1 MGCVL
6 SSNDVAVEL
15 YVVAMSTS
23 LSSSMQPVLG
33 YKATWFEAWQP
44 SQDTLS
50 ITFRQPSVDAQ
61 YSVISTLRRWAQG
74 NSMLYLRYPERDID
88 YRVVIRSIPLRKR
101 YDATMLDATVTF
113 QPMTN
118 RFIGSTVPY
127 VYTDM
132 AYAMLGSEFI
142 TDTVDDA
149 LSFDTEQQIRNL
161 FTQNVQFD
169 GYRIAYLN
177 YPDIQI
183 QFRIVDNDGREQW
196 SSVYT
201 VKMTQDLAQRL
212 ARGDDIQAYLKANQS
227 ASIPIQTPV
236 TSGGL
241 KKPDTSGST
250 MVGGLIPPF
259 GNPYDDGPFG
269 SPYGNGLTRR

>member
-6 SSNDVAVEL
+6 SSNDLAVEL

-23 LSSSMQPVLG
+23 LSSSMQPVIG
-33 YKATWFEAWQP
+33 ANSVWFESWQP
-44 SQDTLS
+44 SQDALS

-61 YSVISTLRRWAQG
+61 YQVISTLRRWAQG

-101 YDATMLDATVTF
+101 YDSTMLDATVTF

-118 RFIGSTVPY
+118 RFIGFTVPY

-161 FTQNVQFD
+161 FTQNAQFD

-177 YPDIQI
+177 YPNVQIQI
-183 QFRIVDNDGREQW
+183 RRTNKDGSVTW
-196 SSVYT
+196 SNAYT
-201 VKMTQDLAQRL
+201 VRMTHSL
-212 ARGDDIQAYLKANQS
+212 ARHLANGDDIEWYLRGAQLDDV
-227 ASIPIQTPV
+227 PVQTPV

-241 KKPDTSGST
+241 KKPDISGST
-250 MVGGLIPPF
+250 MVGGPTHPF

-269 SPYGNGLTRR
+269 NPYGNKLTRR

>member
-15 YVVAMSTS
+15 YVVAMSTA

-61 YSVISTLRRWAQG
+61 YQVISTLRRWAQG

-149 LSFDTEQQIRNL
+149 ISFDTEQQIRNL
-161 FTQNVQFD
+161 FTQNAQFD
-169 GYRIAYLN
+169 GYQITYLN

>member
-33 YKATWFEAWQP
+33 CRATWFEAWQP

-113 QPMTN
+113 QPLTN

-149 LSFDTEQQIRNL
+149 ISFDTEQQIRNL
-161 FTQNVQFD
+161 FTQNAQFD
-169 GYRIAYLN
+169 GYRITYLN
-177 YPDIQI
+177 YPNIQI
-183 QFRIVDNDGREQW
+183 QFRRTDNDGREQW

-212 ARGDDIQAYLKANQS
+212 VRGDDIQAYLKANQS

-250 MVGGLIPPF
+250 MVGGSIPPF

>member
-33 YKATWFEAWQP
+33 CKATWFEAWQP

-113 QPMTN
+113 QPLTN

-149 LSFDTEQQIRNL
+149 ISFDTEQQIRNL
-161 FTQNVQFD
+161 FTQNAQFD
-169 GYRIAYLN
+169 GYQITYLN

-269 SPYGNGLTRR
+269 SPYGNKLGR

>member
-6 SSNDVAVEL
+6 SSNDLAVEL
-15 YVVAMSTS
+15 YVVAMSAS
-23 LSSSMQPVLG
+23 LSSSMQPVIG
-33 YKATWFEAWQP
+33 ANSVWFESWQP
-44 SQDTLS
+44 SQDVLS

-74 NSMLYLRYPERDID
+74 NSLLYLRYPERDID
-88 YRVVIRSIPLRKR
+88 YRVVIRSVPLQKR
-101 YDATMLDATVTF
+101 YDSTMLDATVTF

-161 FTQNVQFD
+161 FTQNAQFD
-169 GYRIAYLN
+169 GYRITYLN
-177 YPDIQI
+177 YPNIQI
-183 QFRIVDNDGREQW
+183 QFRRVDNDGREQW

-236 TSGGL
+236 TSSGL
-241 KKPDTSGST
+241 RPHSTSGST
-250 MVGGLIPPF
+250 MIGGSTSPF

-269 SPYGNGLTRR
+269 NPYGNGLTGR

>member
-33 YKATWFEAWQP
+33 CRATWFEAWQP

-113 QPMTN
+113 QPLTN

-149 LSFDTEQQIRNL
+149 ISFDTEQQIRNL
-161 FTQNVQFD
+161 FTQNAQFD
-169 GYRIAYLN
+169 GYRITYLN
-177 YPDIQI
+177 YPNIQI
-183 QFRIVDNDGREQW
+183 QFRRTDNDGREQW

-250 MVGGLIPPF
+250 MVGGSIPPF

>member
-33 YKATWFEAWQP
+33 CKATWFEAWQP

-113 QPMTN
+113 QPLTN

-161 FTQNVQFD
+161 FTQNAQFD
-169 GYRIAYLN
+169 GYRITYLN
-177 YPDIQI
+177 YPNIQI
-183 QFRIVDNDGREQW
+183 QFRRVDNDGREQW

-250 MVGGLIPPF
+250 MVGGSIPPF

>member
-33 YKATWFEAWQP
+33 CKATWFEAWQP

-113 QPMTN
+113 QPLTN

-161 FTQNVQFD
+161 FTQNAQFD
-169 GYRIAYLN
+169 GYQITYLN

-250 MVGGLIPPF
+250 MVGGSIPPF